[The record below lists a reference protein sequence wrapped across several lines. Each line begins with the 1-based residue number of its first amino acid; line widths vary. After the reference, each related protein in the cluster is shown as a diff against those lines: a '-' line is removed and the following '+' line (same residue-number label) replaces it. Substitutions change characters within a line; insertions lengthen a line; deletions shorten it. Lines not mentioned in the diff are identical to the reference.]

1 MALSVPAAPLAER
14 RASRLLSEAVSLIDP
29 EARLRRLLAAKP
41 EQHPRYAAE
50 QERAV
55 ALAKLRRAD
64 ERCLVLGSS
73 SVLPP
78 ADPAAVTKVAVGQI
92 VTPGSS
98 PPAAATIARGAMPAL
113 PVRGGGGGGRGG
125 GSGSGGGRGG
135 GSGSG
140 GGRGVARASP
150 RPPVAHPPPL
160 AAPLRRRP
168 EVRTSTRP
176 APTPRLPPPPPSQPL
191 SARRTGTGAGAAAGG
206 GPARARRPELPRPK
220 PPRPERPERRGG
232 GAPAARGAAAA
243 KGAAVAQGAARHVE
257 STLQDGWRQVECH
270 APSTTLHHPAPRCTT
285 RRHPAPS
292 CTTLHRRRPPA
303 ARPPH
308 ARRTPLYRW
317 SLPTVAC
324 DSSTKREARPG
335 AAVTPRA
342 AASSTSIS

>member
-113 PVRGGGGGGRGG
+113 PVRGGGGGRGNAG
-125 GSGSGGGRGG
+125 G
-135 GSGSG
+135 
-140 GGRGVARASP
+140 GVARASP

-168 EVRTSTRP
+168 EGRTSTRP

-191 SARRTGTGAGAAAGG
+191 SARRTGTGTGTAAGG

-220 PPRPERPERRGG
+220 PPRPERPGRRGG

-285 RRHPAPS
+285 RRHPAPP
-292 CTTLHRRRPPA
+292 CATLHHPAPPCTMPA
-303 ARPPH
+303 ARPSTGGLCRRWRAIPPPS
-308 ARRTPLYRW
+308 ARRGLE
-317 SLPTVAC
+317 LP
-324 DSSTKREARPG
+324 
-335 AAVTPRA
+335 
-342 AASSTSIS
+342 